1 MDAKLNI
8 PDISLLLAKQCN
20 ISAAKAEAFSKL
32 FFDII
37 IEGLDKDG
45 LVKINGL
52 GTFKIIDV
60 ASRGSV
66 NINTGEKIEIKGH
79 RKITFIPAETLK
91 DKVNEAFAM
100 FEPVE
105 VTDDYT
111 DDVCD
116 TNEPNDSVADENEN
130 ENVDEQTETA
140 KVADTQ
146 ETALADKPA
155 TQQHTVVDAETN
167 RIDTVPPVNDRI
179 DAVPPVNDSI
189 DIVPPVNDSN
199 EEKATVIA
207 ADTKDKADT
216 EAKTNVV
223 ATPVDITKE
232 QTPVRDDKKKKHTV
246 IYSVSAVLIAAAL
259 FLFLFLLPKE
269 NNKRSTENV
278 ATATTKTVATTT
290 KTVVEDKLKVQNETV
305 DDTKPQEFILI
316 DELKQIPLSQITLN
330 DTLMYKSQG
339 DMATHTVGVD
349 ETLTKIALKYYND
362 KKLWPY
368 LVKHNNLGNHNQ
380 LEIGM
385 KIRIPILIP
394 VR

>member
-130 ENVDEQTETA
+130 VDEQTETA

-146 ETALADKPA
+146 ETAVADEPA
-155 TQQHTVVDAETN
+155 TQQHTAVDTET
-167 RIDTVPPVNDRI
+167 
-179 DAVPPVNDSI
+179 DSI
-189 DIVPPVNDSN
+189 DTVPPVNDSN
-199 EEKATVIA
+199 EEEATVIA

-223 ATPVDITKE
+223 AAPVDITKE
-232 QTPVRDDKKKKHTV
+232 QTPVHDDKKKKHTV

-278 ATATTKTVATTT
+278 ATVATKTVATTT
-290 KTVVEDKLKVQNETV
+290 KTVVEDTLKVQNDTV

-368 LVKHNNLGNHNQ
+368 LVKHNDLGNHNQ

>member
-116 TNEPNDSVADENEN
+116 TNEPIDSVADEN

-146 ETALADKPA
+146 ETAVADESA
-155 TQQHTVVDAETN
+155 TQQHTAVDAETDSMDTMPPVN
-167 RIDTVPPVNDRI
+167 DSMDTVPPVNDSM
-179 DAVPPVNDSI
+179 DTMPL
-189 DIVPPVNDSN
+189 VNDSN
-199 EEKATVIA
+199 EEEATVIA

-246 IYSVSAVLIAAAL
+246 VYSVSAVLIVAAL
-259 FLFLFLLPKE
+259 FLFLFMLPKE
-269 NNKRSTENV
+269 NNKRNSENV
-278 ATATTKTVATTT
+278 ATVATKTVATTT
-290 KTVVEDKLKVQNETV
+290 KTVVEDTLKVQNETV

-339 DMATHTVGVD
+339 DMATHTVGAD

-368 LVKHNNLGNHNQ
+368 LVKHNDLGNHNQ

>member
-130 ENVDEQTETA
+130 VDEQTEIA

-146 ETALADKPA
+146 ETAVADEPA
-155 TQQHTVVDAETN
+155 TQQHTVVDA
-167 RIDTVPPVNDRI
+167 DT
-179 DAVPPVNDSI
+179 DSI
-189 DIVPPVNDSN
+189 DTVPPVNDSN
-199 EEKATVIA
+199 EEEATVIA

-223 ATPVDITKE
+223 ATPVDITKG

-278 ATATTKTVATTT
+278 ATVATKTVAATTKTVAATT
-290 KTVVEDKLKVQNETV
+290 KTVVEDALKVQNETV

-316 DELKQIPLSQITLN
+316 DELKQIPLSQITIN

-339 DMATHTVGVD
+339 DMATHTVGAD

-368 LVKHNNLGNHNQ
+368 LVKHNDLGNHNQ

>member
-130 ENVDEQTETA
+130 VDEQTETA

-146 ETALADKPA
+146 ETAVADEPA
-155 TQQHTVVDAETN
+155 TQQHTVVDAETDSM
-167 RIDTVPPVNDRI
+167 DTVPPVNDSI
-179 DAVPPVNDSI
+179 DAVPPVNDS
-189 DIVPPVNDSN
+189 N
-199 EEKATVIA
+199 EEEATFIA
-207 ADTKDKADT
+207 ADTKDEADT

-232 QTPVRDDKKKKHTV
+232 QTPVRDVKKKKHTV
-246 IYSVSAVLIAAAL
+246 VYSVSAVLIAAAL

-278 ATATTKTVATTT
+278 ATVATKTVATTT
-290 KTVVEDKLKVQNETV
+290 KTVVEDTLKVQNETV

-339 DMATHTVGVD
+339 DMATHTVGAD

>member
-116 TNEPNDSVADENEN
+116 TNEPNDSVADEMKMSMN
-130 ENVDEQTETA
+130 
-140 KVADTQ
+140 
-146 ETALADKPA
+146 KPKQPRLP
-155 TQQHTVVDAETN
+155 T
-167 RIDTVPPVNDRI
+167 R
-179 DAVPPVNDSI
+179 
-189 DIVPPVNDSN
+189 
-199 EEKATVIA
+199 
-207 ADTKDKADT
+207 
-216 EAKTNVV
+216 
-223 ATPVDITKE
+223 
-232 QTPVRDDKKKKHTV
+232 KK
-246 IYSVSAVLIAAAL
+246 
-259 FLFLFLLPKE
+259 
-269 NNKRSTENV
+269 
-278 ATATTKTVATTT
+278 
-290 KTVVEDKLKVQNETV
+290 Q
-305 DDTKPQEFILI
+305 
-316 DELKQIPLSQITLN
+316 
-330 DTLMYKSQG
+330 
-339 DMATHTVGVD
+339 
-349 ETLTKIALKYYND
+349 
-362 KKLWPY
+362 LWPTNPQRNKTPS
-368 LVKHNNLGNHNQ
+368 LTPK
-380 LEIGM
+380 
-385 KIRIPILIP
+385 PIA
-394 VR
+394 

>member
-140 KVADTQ
+140 KIADTQ
-146 ETALADKPA
+146 ETAVADEPA
-155 TQQHTVVDAETN
+155 TQQHTAVDAET
-167 RIDTVPPVNDRI
+167 
-179 DAVPPVNDSI
+179 DSI
-189 DIVPPVNDSN
+189 DTVPPVNDSN
-199 EEKATVIA
+199 EEEATVIA

-269 NNKRSTENV
+269 NNKKSTENV
-278 ATATTKTVATTT
+278 ATVATKTVATTT
-290 KTVVEDKLKVQNETV
+290 KTVVEDTLKIQNEAV

-339 DMATHTVGVD
+339 DMATHTVGAD

-368 LVKHNNLGNHNQ
+368 LVKHNDLGNHNQ

>member
-130 ENVDEQTETA
+130 VDEQTETA

-146 ETALADKPA
+146 ETAVADEPA
-155 TQQHTVVDAETN
+155 TQQHTVVDAETDS
-167 RIDTVPPVNDRI
+167 IDTVPPVNDSI
-179 DAVPPVNDSI
+179 DAVS
-189 DIVPPVNDSN
+189 PVNDSN
-199 EEKATVIA
+199 KEEATVIA

-216 EAKTNVV
+216 EATTNVV

-232 QTPVRDDKKKKHTV
+232 QIPVRDDKKKKHTV

-269 NNKRSTENV
+269 NNKRSSENV
-278 ATATTKTVATTT
+278 ATVATKTVAATT
-290 KTVVEDKLKVQNETV
+290 KTVVEDTLKVQNETV

-339 DMATHTVGVD
+339 DMATHTVGAD

-368 LVKHNNLGNHNQ
+368 LVKHNDLGNHNQ

>member
-146 ETALADKPA
+146 ETAVADEPA
-155 TQQHTVVDAETN
+155 TQQHAAVDAETDSM
-167 RIDTVPPVNDRI
+167 DT
-179 DAVPPVNDSI
+179 
-189 DIVPPVNDSN
+189 VPPVNDSN
-199 EEKATVIA
+199 EEEATVIA

-259 FLFLFLLPKE
+259 FLFIFLLPKE

-278 ATATTKTVATTT
+278 ATVATKTVAATT
-290 KTVVEDKLKVQNETV
+290 KTVVEDTLKIQNETV

-368 LVKHNNLGNHNQ
+368 LVKHNDLGNHNQ

>member
-20 ISAAKAEAFSKL
+20 ISVAKAEAFSKL

-130 ENVDEQTETA
+130 VDEQTETA

-146 ETALADKPA
+146 ETAVADEPA
-155 TQQHTVVDAETN
+155 TQQHTVVDAETDS
-167 RIDTVPPVNDRI
+167 IDTVPPVND
-179 DAVPPVNDSI
+179 SI
-189 DIVPPVNDSN
+189 DTVPPVNDSN
-199 EEKATVIA
+199 EEEATVIA

-259 FLFLFLLPKE
+259 FLLLFLLPKE
-269 NNKRSTENV
+269 NNKRNSENV
-278 ATATTKTVATTT
+278 ATVATKTVATTT
-290 KTVVEDKLKVQNETV
+290 KTVVEDTLKVQNETV

-362 KKLWPY
+362 KRLWPY
-368 LVKHNNLGNHNQ
+368 LVKHNDLGNHNQ

>member
-146 ETALADKPA
+146 ETAVADEPA
-155 TQQHTVVDAETN
+155 TQQHTVVDAET
-167 RIDTVPPVNDRI
+167 
-179 DAVPPVNDSI
+179 DSI
-189 DIVPPVNDSN
+189 DAVPPVNDSN

-232 QTPVRDDKKKKHTV
+232 QTPVRDDKKNKHTV
-246 IYSVSAVLIAAAL
+246 IYSVSAVLITAAL

-278 ATATTKTVATTT
+278 ATVATKTVATTT
-290 KTVVEDKLKVQNETV
+290 KTVVEDTLKVQNETV

-339 DMATHTVGVD
+339 DMATHTVGAD

-368 LVKHNNLGNHNQ
+368 LVKHNDLGNHNQ

>member
-116 TNEPNDSVADENEN
+116 TNELNDSVADENEN

-146 ETALADKPA
+146 ETAVADEPA
-155 TQQHTVVDAETN
+155 TQQHTVVDAET
-167 RIDTVPPVNDRI
+167 DSI
-179 DAVPPVNDSI
+179 DAVPPVNDSM
-189 DIVPPVNDSN
+189 DTVPPVNDSN

-269 NNKRSTENV
+269 NNKRNSENV
-278 ATATTKTVATTT
+278 ATVATKTVATTT
-290 KTVVEDKLKVQNETV
+290 KTVVEDTLTVQNETV

-368 LVKHNNLGNHNQ
+368 IVKHNNLGNHNQ